1 MTPPTS
7 FRLLGIV
14 ALAAT
19 SAFVARAAEPL
30 PDRPDPREIPLPKI
44 KTDLGDL
51 PGPDQ
56 LPTRLEMPDPM
67 VMNDGTKVTTKE
79 QFKER
84 QKEMRKILEY
94 YHVGRMPPAPGNVK
108 GTVVSTE
115 NIEVDGKVKYIY
127 RLGTLT

>member
-1 MTPPTS
+1 MKIPRS
-7 FRLLGIV
+7 SELL

-19 SAFVARAAEPL
+19 AAFGLSLRAAEPL

-44 KTDLGDL
+44 KTTLGDL

-56 LPTRLEMPDPM
+56 LPVRLEMPD
-67 VMNDGTKVTTKE
+67 VLTMNDGTKVTTPE

-94 YHVGRMPPAPGNVK
+94 YHVGRMPPAPDNVK
-108 GTVVSTE
+108 G
-115 NIEVDGKVKYIY
+115 
-127 RLGTLT
+127 